1 MSSPQIYKY
10 IYLEPELNQSWMIM
24 ASPLVFLVI
33 IVIYLFDYYKRRW
46 ATNQCDGDLAFLAPL
61 FGSSTNEWAKRCLHA
76 PLEGTLY
83 NLKQK
88 INKLNKEVNRT
99 SVFEPAL
106 KSFNKKFME
115 WSTQLK
121 LARSQ
126 LKK

>member
-1 MSSPQIYKY
+1 
-10 IYLEPELNQSWMIM
+10 M

-33 IVIYLFDYYKRRW
+33 ISIFLVFYYKRRW

-61 FGSSTNEWAKRCLHA
+61 FGSSINQWAKRCLHA

-88 INKLNKEVNRT
+88 INKLETEVKRT

-106 KSFNKKFME
+106 QKFNKKIME
-115 WSTQLK
+115 WSTSLQI
-121 LARSQ
+121 ARSE